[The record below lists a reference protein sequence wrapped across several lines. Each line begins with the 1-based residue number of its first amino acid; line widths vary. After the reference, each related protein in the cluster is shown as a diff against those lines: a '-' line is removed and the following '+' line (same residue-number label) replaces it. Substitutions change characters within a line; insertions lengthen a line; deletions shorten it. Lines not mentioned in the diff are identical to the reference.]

1 MVQEN
6 VNLPEI
12 FFYWMQFKDRF
23 NSKVK
28 KNLIPFGMLFTQIM
42 RNARVNVFGMEAS
55 AGVTQLKGVTCVKI
69 AIADKFVEYAQKRK
83 EEGKE
88 RKQRRNHNPW

>member
-1 MVQEN
+1 M
-6 VNLPEI
+6 
-12 FFYWMQFKDRF
+12 
-23 NSKVK
+23 K
-28 KNLIPFGMLFTQIM
+28 KNIVPFGMLFTQIM

-83 EEGKE
+83 EEDDIVVVL
-88 RKQRRNHNPW
+88 RRGGGSCCTRRTSGIKASLDF

>member
-42 RNARVNVFGMEAS
+42 RNARVNVFD
-55 AGVTQLKGVTCVKI
+55 L
-69 AIADKFVEYAQKRK
+69 
-83 EEGKE
+83 
-88 RKQRRNHNPW
+88 